1 MQPAS
6 SPGRSRVS
14 TRSALV
20 RIGGLVA
27 LLALASFIAY
37 KLGWFDY
44 RDTLRHVA
52 RLRRSYGLGVFTIG
66 FVVVYGVGAAVG
78 MPALPFTVAA
88 GVLFGMVLGAA
99 LSWAGAMVAAALGYW
114 TASRVARDVVLRW
127 IKRYKRADAAVADS
141 RDFDGMLRLRLL
153 PVLPLGVVNFVG
165 GLARAHFGQYMAAT
179 AIGVIPAT
187 LIYCYFADSLV
198 EGVGSGRSN
207 ALVSL
212 GVSSALLILLSLAPR
227 LLRRFSRRNESFGTR

>member
-1 MQPAS
+1 MQPATRPAGS
-6 SPGRSRVS
+6 SVS
-14 TRSALV
+14 TRSALI
-20 RIGGLVA
+20 RIGGLAA
-27 LLALASFIAY
+27 LLAIASFIGY

-52 RLRRSYGLGVFTIG
+52 RLRHSYGLGEFTIG
-66 FVVVYGVGAAVG
+66 FVAVYGIGAAVG

-88 GVLFGMVLGAA
+88 GVLFGTLLGAA
-99 LSWAGAMVAAALGYW
+99 LSWVGALIAAAVGYW

-127 IKRYKRADAAVADS
+127 IKRYKRANAAVADS

-187 LIYCYFADSLV
+187 LIYTYFADSLL
-198 EGVGSGRSN
+198 ERVGNGRQE
-207 ALVSL
+207 ALASL
-212 GVSSALLILLSLAPR
+212 IVASLLLIALSIAPR
-227 LLRRFSRRNESFGTR
+227 VLRSVRAN